1 MTFEN
6 PKTITIDGAEYDV
19 AGFSETV
26 QRLVTIHTS
35 WRNELAQERL
45 DVAKTEAAI
54 RTLDV
59 ELSQTVAK
67 ELEAMK
73 AQNAPAVVSEE
84 TPVGTPAPGVDPAS
98 V

>member
-6 PKTITIDGAEYDV
+6 PKTITIDGTEYDV

-67 ELEAMK
+67 ELKEKAEA
-73 AQNAPAVVSEE
+73 AAPAAE
-84 TPVGTPAPGVDPAS
+84 PAVEAVLTDVPTA
-98 V
+98 